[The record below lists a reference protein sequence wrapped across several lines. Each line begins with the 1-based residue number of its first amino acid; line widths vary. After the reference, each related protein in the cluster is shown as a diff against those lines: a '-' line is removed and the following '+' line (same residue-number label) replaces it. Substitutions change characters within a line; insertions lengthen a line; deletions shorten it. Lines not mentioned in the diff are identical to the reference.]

1 MVSQLFSASFTTLAL
16 VLVSIFLW
24 RRLWSWQDLKNA
36 DHAEPSR
43 IKSISIE
50 MTRLSQK
57 LASAIPNSVIF
68 RQEAAAFKKSMNSY
82 WAQQEC
88 EVTPACVVQ
97 PRDVQ
102 QLSIAMTILKSESVE
117 QSNSADPG
125 NGRAFFAIRS
135 GGHSPV
141 SGAASIE
148 GGIMI
153 DLSHFCEVTPS
164 KDGSSVVIGS
174 GAKWIDVSKSL
185 DAKGLAVVGGRA
197 SAVGVGG
204 LALGGEFLRLQ
215 CLKVQIS
222 FF

>member
-1 MVSQLFSASFTTLAL
+1 MVPQLLSASLATLVL
-16 VLVSIFLW
+16 FLVSIFLW
-24 RRLWSWQDLKNA
+24 HRLSSSQDMKNA

-57 LASAIPNSVIF
+57 LASALPNSVIF
-68 RQEAAAFKKSMNSY
+68 PQEAAAFKKSMNSY

-88 EVTPACVVQ
+88 EMTPACVVR
-97 PRDVQ
+97 PSNVQ
-102 QLSIAMTILKSESVE
+102 QLSTAMTILKSESEE
-117 QSNSADPG
+117 QSNLADAG
-125 NGRAFFAIRS
+125 NGRAFFAVRS

-153 DLSHFCEVTPS
+153 DLSLFSEVTPS
-164 KDGSSVVIGS
+164 EDKSYVVIGS

-204 LALGGEFLRLQ
+204 LALGGEVLRLQ
-215 CLKVQIS
+215 CL
-222 FF
+222 